1 MTITVTSLAARNGGE
16 EILVTVRLSDG
27 EHEELRRFALTTAQ
41 YAELKPQKGE
51 ITEAQFDAL
60 EEAAE
65 IGSAIRKGSG
75 ILAFGANSKRTLV
88 QKLRRRGF
96 DEEHATAAAE
106 YLAEHKCLDES
117 SDARREAELC
127 LKKLWG
133 RRRILEHLC
142 ARGYGRRALADVAEL
157 LDGVDFG
164 EQCRRLTEKR
174 FPGKPD
180 TPKERQKRFAALTRY
195 GYTPDE
201 IRASGALDGL
211 DEDADIPDDF
221 GD

>member
-27 EHEELRRFALTTAQ
+27 EHEELRRFVLTTAQ
-41 YAELKPQKGE
+41 YAEMKPQKGE

-96 DEEHATAAAE
+96 DAERATAAAE

-117 SDARREAELC
+117 ADAPT
-127 LKKLWG
+127 
-133 RRRILEHLC
+133 
-142 ARGYGRRALADVAEL
+142 RGGALPEKALGTAAD
-157 LDGVDFG
+157 
-164 EQCRRLTEKR
+164 
-174 FPGKPD
+174 PGASACP
-180 TPKERQKRFAALTRY
+180 R
-195 GYTPDE
+195 
-201 IRASGALDGL
+201 IRAPGACGRGGT
-211 DEDADIPDDF
+211 A
-221 GD
+221 

>member
-1 MTITVTSLAARNGGE
+1 MTITVTSLAARSGGE

-27 EHEELRRFALTTAQ
+27 MHEELRRFALTTAQ

-96 DEEHATAAAE
+96 DEQHATAAAE

-117 SDARREAELC
+117 ADAGREAELC

-133 RRRILEHLC
+133 RRRILEHLRT
-142 ARGYGRRALADVAEL
+142 RGYGRRALADVAEM
-157 LDGVDFG
+157 LDEVDFRK
-164 EQCRRLTEKR
+164 QCRWLAEKR
-174 FPGKPD
+174 FPEKPE
-180 TPKERQKRFAALTRY
+180 TPAERQKRFAALSRY

-211 DEDADIPDDF
+211 DGDVDIPDDF